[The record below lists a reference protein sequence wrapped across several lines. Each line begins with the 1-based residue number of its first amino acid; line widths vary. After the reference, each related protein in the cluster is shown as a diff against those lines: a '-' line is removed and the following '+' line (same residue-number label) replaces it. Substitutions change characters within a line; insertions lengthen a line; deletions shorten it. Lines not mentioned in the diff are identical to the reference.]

1 MHILAYIAVALWCSL
16 ASATEFKPDATQQLM
31 LAKALPITAQMQQ
44 LEQTL
49 QRVPD
54 DTARLQLAQLYL
66 QGARRPGFADW
77 FHQAEQLLNAVS
89 DDGRQSQLF
98 LLLRA
103 DIQQQQH
110 QFTAALHTLD
120 LVFNHEPQHIQASLM
135 AARVHLAMQQ
145 LDAAQQACG
154 RLWQQDLF
162 LFSVCSYEV
171 AGRRGGWQQSYAA
184 LKQLWQ
190 QQQALPRELDNWL
203 RGILAEQA
211 EQLGLVATAQQ
222 WLAPILTQA
231 PTSLWLKWADLSMEL
246 GQAQLVYQQI
256 SALEQNQAVSDS
268 LLLRL
273 TRAEQQLALS
283 PMFSAQ
289 LAQRMQVR
297 LARGDTDHAADL
309 VQYFLY
315 ITPDAKSALYWAE
328 INYQTAKEP
337 DDQRLLALS
346 RQAKALSAGAPQ

>member
-1 MHILAYIAVALWCSL
+1 MRIFIYIAAALWCSL
-16 ASATEFKPDATQQLM
+16 TSATEFKPDATQQLT
-31 LAKALPITAQMQQ
+31 LATALPLSAEMQQ
-44 LEQTL
+44 LQQAL
-49 QRVPD
+49 QQAPD
-54 DTARLQLAQLYL
+54 DTVQLQLAQLYL

-77 FHQAEQLLNAVS
+77 FHQAEQLLDAVS
-89 DDGRQSQLF
+89 DDGRQRQHY

-103 DIQQQQH
+103 DMLQQQH
-110 QFTAALHTLD
+110 QFVAALHTLD
-120 LVFNHEPQHIQASLM
+120 QVLQREPQHIQASLM
-135 AARVHLAMQQ
+135 AARVHLAMHQ

-184 LKQLWQ
+184 LTQLWQ
-190 QQQALPRELDNWL
+190 RQPDLPLELDSWL

-211 EQLGLVATAQQ
+211 EQLGLIATAQQ
-222 WLAPILTQA
+222 WLTPILAQA
-231 PTSLWLKWADLSMEL
+231 PTSLWLKWADLSLAL

-256 SALEQNQAVSDS
+256 SALEHIQALSDS

-283 PMFSAQ
+283 PMFSAD
-289 LAQRMQVR
+289 LTQRMQVR

-309 VQYFLY
+309 VHYFLY
-315 ITPDAKSALYWAE
+315 ISPDAQSALHWAE

-337 DDQRLLALS
+337 DDKRLLALS
-346 RQAKALSAGAPQ
+346 RKAIAEAAGAE